1 MSTADPSTGADPGG
15 TPEEG
20 DLVAVYRTLPSRV
33 LGWSMTAAVGVVG
46 YTVVSSELSLGRGVL
61 FPISAVCFVVVL
73 IWILL
78 LRPSVEL
85 RSESVTQRNILKD
98 TTVPFSRLSDITY
111 AWSLE
116 LTDTAG
122 RRHSSWAVPKQ
133 REFSARRAFDN
144 FGETTARRQ
153 GRPGTTAQTVAG
165 DVQREYQRWL
175 LDGGA
180 LTAEATVQPRWALA
194 AVLPLGLSLGLL
206 VVSVFVTVA

>member
-1 MSTADPSTGADPGG
+1 
-15 TPEEG
+15 
-20 DLVAVYRTLPSRV
+20 
-33 LGWSMTAAVGVVG
+33 MTAAVGVVG

-61 FPISAVCFVVVL
+61 FPVSAVCFVAVL

-111 AWSLE
+111 EWSLE

-144 FGETTARRQ
+144 FSETTARRKA
-153 GRPGTTAQTVAG
+153 RPGTTAQTVAG

-180 LTAEATVQPRWALA
+180 LAADAQAEPQWALA
-194 AVLPLGLSLGLL
+194 AVLPLVLSFGLL
-206 VVSVFVTVA
+206 VVSIIVTVV